1 MQFIAKNRSCTG
13 LCNVYA
19 LTWKEFDIMAI
30 SIFNSTIILQ
40 TLYDPNISKAQNRVN
55 SLIPVSSKSVSE
67 TSPNDAQNNDC
78 DVSNKL
84 ANRRQTMQALLCNL
98 RGKKFYIK
106 VLYGHQTSN
115 LSFQVFQNI
124 LSFLGWVD
132 FTFLKEKTTSNACIF

>member
-98 RGKKFYIK
+98 RGKNSKLKFYMVIK
-106 VLYGHQTSN
+106 PQTCHFKFSKIYF
-115 LSFQVFQNI
+115 LFWVGLI
-124 LSFLGWVD
+124 LPF
-132 FTFLKEKTTSNACIF
+132 